1 MIVHGGDTLP
11 PVYEGVAITLYY
23 SGVIALSFPPQI
35 SAAYAVVPTLTGM
48 VPAPEAAVSR

>member
-1 MIVHGGDTLP
+1 VIVHGGDTLP